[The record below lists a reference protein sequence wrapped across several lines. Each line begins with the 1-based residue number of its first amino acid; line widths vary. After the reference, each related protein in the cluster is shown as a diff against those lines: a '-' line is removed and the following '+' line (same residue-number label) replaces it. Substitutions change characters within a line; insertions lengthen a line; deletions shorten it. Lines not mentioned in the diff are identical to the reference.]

1 MLKEKIMSTAATLPS
16 RPVLADLIPG
26 SRVRDVVLI
35 AAGAALTGLAAQV
48 SILTSLSPV
57 PFTLQTLVALLVG
70 ASLGSV
76 RGMASMGLYALVGVL
91 GVPWFAGHTS
101 GFSSVSFGYIIGFIL
116 AAGLVGELAK
126 RGADRHIPGTVA
138 LMVFGNVLIYAV
150 GTTWLAVNLHLGAG
164 TAIGLGVQPFLIS
177 DALKIVV
184 AAIALPGTWKLVKR

>member
-1 MLKEKIMSTAATLPS
+1 LLKEKVMSTAATLPS
-16 RPVLADLIPG
+16 HPVLADLIPG

-35 AAGAALTGLAAQV
+35 VAGAALTGLAAQV

-57 PFTLQTLVALLVG
+57 PFTLQTLAALLVG
-70 ASLGSV
+70 ASLGSA

-91 GVPWFAGHTS
+91 GVPWFAAHTS

-126 RGADRHIPGTVA
+126 RGADRHILGTVA

-164 TAIGLGVQPFLIS
+164 TAIGLGVRPFLIS

>member
-1 MLKEKIMSTAATLPS
+1 MSTAATLPS